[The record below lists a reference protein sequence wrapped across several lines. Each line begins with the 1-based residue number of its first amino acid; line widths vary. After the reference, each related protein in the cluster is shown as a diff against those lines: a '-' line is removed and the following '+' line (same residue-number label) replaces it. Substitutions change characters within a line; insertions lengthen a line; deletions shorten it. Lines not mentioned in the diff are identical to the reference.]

1 MKKVLL
7 TAGIVLAA
15 QSLFAQV
22 WFTKTGAVSFF
33 SHTSI
38 EDIKAEN
45 NEVVSFIDGAKG
57 EFRFQLLIK
66 GFRFPKASMQDHFND
81 ANYMNSDQFP
91 KAEFKGSIVNTK
103 AVDFKKD
110 GTYKVEVTGTMT
122 MHGVTKNITVPGT
135 ITIKA
140 GVPAV
145 NAVFMVKRSDF
156 GIDVPSFSS
165 AKIAQEIEVTVKCQ
179 YAPYKS

>member
-1 MKKVLL
+1 MKKILL
-7 TAGIVLAA
+7 TAAIVLSA
-15 QSLFAQV
+15 QIIFAQV

-45 NEVVSFIDGAKG
+45 NEVVSFLDAGKG

-91 KAEFKGSIVNTK
+91 KAEFKGNIVNTK
-103 AVDFKKD
+103 AVDFAKD
-110 GTYKVEVTGTMT
+110 GVYKVEVTGPMT
-122 MHGVTKNITVPGT
+122 IHGVTKTITVPGT
-135 ITIKA
+135 ITIKS
-140 GVPAV
+140 GVPSV
-145 NAVFMVKRSDF
+145 HAVFMVKRSDF

-165 AKIAQEIEVTVKCQ
+165 SKIAQEIEVTVKCL
-179 YAPYKS
+179 YAPYK

>member
-7 TAGIVLAA
+7 TVSIVLAA
-15 QSLFAQV
+15 QSLIAQV

-33 SHTSI
+33 SHTAI

-45 NEVVSFIDGAKG
+45 NEVVSFIDASKG
-57 EFRFQLLIK
+57 EFRF
-66 GFRFPKASMQDHFND
+66 PKAAMQDHFND

-103 AVDFKKD
+103 AIDFKKD
-110 GTYKVEVTGTMT
+110 GTYKVDVAGAMT

-140 GVPAV
+140 GVPSV

-179 YAPYKS
+179 YAAYKS

>member
-110 GTYKVEVTGTMT
+110 GTYKVEVSWC
-122 MHGVTKNITVPGT
+122 HDHAWSDQKHYC
-135 ITIKA
+135 A
-140 GVPAV
+140 RHHYHQRRCACC
-145 NAVFMVKRSDF
+145 KRSVY
-156 GIDVPSFSS
+156 GK
-165 AKIAQEIEVTVKCQ
+165 A
-179 YAPYKS
+179 